1 MYWMPTASP
10 YRAKAGRL
18 SMPTVKRHGN
28 RTADKIFDLQES
40 TFWQTVDNTAFPH
53 QVVIDL
59 GKEYNVSG
67 FRMLP
72 RAEKGAPGL
81 IKDYAIYVKTN
92 DFKY

>member
-1 MYWMPTASP
+1 
-10 YRAKAGRL
+10 
-18 SMPTVKRHGN
+18 MPTVKRHVAA
-28 RTADKIFDLQES
+28 TARPTRYS
-40 TFWQTVDNTAFPH
+40 TCK
-53 QVVIDL
+53 VVIDL
-59 GKEYNVSG
+59 GKEYNLSG

>member
-1 MYWMPTASP
+1 M
-10 YRAKAGRL
+10 
-18 SMPTVKRHGN
+18 
-28 RTADKIFDLQES
+28 
-40 TFWQTVDNTAFPH
+40 DNTAFPH

-72 RAEKGAPGL
+72 RAEKNAPGL
-81 IKDYAIYVKTN
+81 IKDYAVYVKKT